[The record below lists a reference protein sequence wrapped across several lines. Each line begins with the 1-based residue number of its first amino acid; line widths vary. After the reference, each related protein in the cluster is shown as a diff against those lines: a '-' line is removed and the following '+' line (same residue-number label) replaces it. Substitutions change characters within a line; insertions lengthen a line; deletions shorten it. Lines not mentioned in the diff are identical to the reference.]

1 MGQTIYEE
9 HESLNTRSAA
19 RSNRFRNV
27 DHLFQ
32 DAVGLFGHYDNVSLE
47 ERESE
52 NRLFLFFLLTSG
64 EYIRQKCSPIACGIP
79 YKTAPRH
86 VHIH

>member
-9 HESLNTRSAA
+9 RESLNTRSAA

-27 DHLFQ
+27 DRLFQ
-32 DAVGLFGHYDNVSLE
+32 DAARWFGHYDNVSLE

-52 NRLFLFFLLTSG
+52 
-64 EYIRQKCSPIACGIP
+64 K
-79 YKTAPRH
+79 
-86 VHIH
+86 

>member
-27 DHLFQ
+27 DRLFQ
-32 DAVGLFGHYDNVSLE
+32 DAAGWFGHYDNVSLV

-52 NRLFLFFLLTSG
+52 
-64 EYIRQKCSPIACGIP
+64 K
-79 YKTAPRH
+79 
-86 VHIH
+86 